1 MSGIAMPKRAMVLA
15 AGLGQRMRPL
25 SDSKPK
31 ALIEVAGR
39 SLLDRALD
47 RLQEAGIG
55 ECVVNV
61 HHLAPL
67 MEKHLAERAKPKI
80 VISHESQLLET
91 GGGVKKALPLLGSDP
106 FFVANCDALWLDGP
120 RPMLKRLAR
129 AFDPD
134 RMDALLLLHP
144 MVIAHGFDGSGDYF
158 MASDGALRRRRA
170 EAVAP
175 FVYAGAQILTPA
187 LFKEAPDGPF
197 SLRIL
202 YDRAEENGRLFG
214 MRHDGEWYHVGTPE
228 AVSATEALLTGRP
241 RQSIGP

>member
-1 MSGIAMPKRAMVLA
+1 MSSTPLPKRAMVLA

-47 RLQEAGIG
+47 RLQEAGVG

-67 MEKHLAERAKPKI
+67 MERHLAERRAP
-80 VISHESQLLET
+80 VIKLSHESVLLET
-91 GGGVKKALPLLGSDP
+91 GGGVKQALPLLGEEP

-129 AFDPD
+129 AFDPA

-144 MVIAHGFDGSGDYF
+144 MVSAHGFDGAGDYF
-158 MASDGALRRRRA
+158 MTADGALRRRRK
-170 EAVAP
+170 ETIAP

-187 LFKEAPDGPF
+187 LFKTAPEGPF
-197 SLRIL
+197 SLRLL
-202 YDRAEENGRLFG
+202 YDQAEENGRLFG

-241 RQSIGP
+241 RQSISP

>member
-1 MSGIAMPKRAMVLA
+1 MPKRAMVLA

-80 VISHESQLLET
+80 VLSHESELLET

-129 AFDPD
+129 AFDPK

-170 EAVAP
+170 ETVAP

-187 LFKEAPDGPF
+187 LFKDAPDGPF
-197 SLRIL
+197 SLRVL

>member
-80 VISHESQLLET
+80 VLSHESELLET

-129 AFDPD
+129 AFDPK

-170 EAVAP
+170 ETVAP

-187 LFKEAPDGPF
+187 LFKDAPDGPF
-197 SLRIL
+197 SLRVL

>member
-129 AFDPD
+129 AFDPK

-158 MASDGALRRRRA
+158 MASDGALRRRRV
-170 EAVAP
+170 ETVAP

-187 LFKEAPDGPF
+187 LFKDAPDGPF
-197 SLRIL
+197 SLRVL

>member
-1 MSGIAMPKRAMVLA
+1 MSGIPVPRRAMVLA
-15 AGLGQRMRPL
+15 AGLGKRMRPL
-25 SDSKPK
+25 SDNKPK

-39 SLLDRALD
+39 SLLDWALD
-47 RLQEAGIG
+47 RLEAAGVE

-67 MEKHLAERAKPKI
+67 MEKHLAQRSSPKI
-80 VISHESQLLET
+80 VLSRETDLLET
-91 GGGVKKALPLLGSDP
+91 GGGVKKALPLLGDQP
-106 FFVANCDALWLDGP
+106 FYAVNCDALWLDGP
-120 RPMLKRLAR
+120 QPMLKRLAR

-144 MVIAHGFDGSGDYF
+144 MVIAHGFDGAGDYF
-158 MASDGALRRRRA
+158 MAADGALRRRRG
-170 EAVAP
+170 ETIAP
-175 FVYAGAQILTPA
+175 FVYAGAQILTPS
-187 LFKEAPDGPF
+187 LFKASPDGAF
-197 SLRIL
+197 SLREL

-228 AVSATEALLTGRP
+228 AVSATETLLTGRP

>member
-1 MSGIAMPKRAMVLA
+1 MTGIAVPGRAMVLA
-15 AGLGQRMRPL
+15 AGLGKRMRPL
-25 SDSKPK
+25 SDNKPK

-47 RLQEAGIG
+47 RLQDAGVE

-67 MEKHLAERAKPKI
+67 MERHLAQRRLPRI
-80 VISHESQLLET
+80 VLSRESELLET
-91 GGGVKKALPLLGSDP
+91 GGGVKKALPLLGDDP
-106 FFVANCDALWLDGP
+106 FYVVNCDALWLDGP

-129 AFDPD
+129 SFDPQ

-144 MVIAHGFDGSGDYF
+144 MVIAHGFDGAGDYF
-158 MASDGALRRRRA
+158 MAPDGALTRRRG
-170 EAVAP
+170 ENLAP
-175 FVYAGAQILTPA
+175 FVYAGAQILAPA
-187 LFKEAPDGPF
+187 LFKDAPDGAF
-197 SLRIL
+197 SLRLL

>member
-1 MSGIAMPKRAMVLA
+1 MSGTPLPKRAMVLA

-47 RLQEAGIG
+47 RLQEAGVG

-67 MEKHLAERAKPKI
+67 MERHLAERRAP
-80 VISHESQLLET
+80 VIKLSHESVLLET
-91 GGGVKKALPLLGSDP
+91 GGGVKQALPLLGEEP

-129 AFDPD
+129 AFDPA

-144 MVIAHGFDGSGDYF
+144 MVSAHGFDGAGDYF
-158 MASDGALRRRRA
+158 MTADGALRRRRK
-170 EAVAP
+170 ETIAP

-187 LFKEAPDGPF
+187 LFKTAPEGPF
-197 SLRIL
+197 SLRLL
-202 YDRAEENGRLFG
+202 YDQAEENGRLFG

-241 RQSIGP
+241 RQSISP